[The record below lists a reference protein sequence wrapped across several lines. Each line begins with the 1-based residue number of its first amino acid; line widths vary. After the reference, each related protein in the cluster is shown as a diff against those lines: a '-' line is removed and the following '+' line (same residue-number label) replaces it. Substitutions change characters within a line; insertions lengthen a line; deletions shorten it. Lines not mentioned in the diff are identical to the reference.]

1 MIECR
6 CFSSRFYLYPTLFV
20 IHTRRFITHPQAMRK
35 LNPTNKPRTP
45 PQSARRELRGNANS
59 SLLTRILL
67 LTNIGHT
74 SVVPLI
80 CFFNIAASWWFNQ
93 IRNRLTSSQAHLILH
108 KAAWHEAFCFINELI
123 FPQFHGCPI
132 HFAILDHQ
140 WITIT

>member
-1 MIECR
+1 MKTKFSNLMEAKSYKIHFFIFEMLISHWWRLRFLLAAIPCDR
-6 CFSSRFYLYPTLFV
+6 FVCFSSRFYLYPTLFV

-80 CFFNIAASWWFNQ
+80 CFFNIAAS
-93 IRNRLTSSQAHLILH
+93 
-108 KAAWHEAFCFINELI
+108 
-123 FPQFHGCPI
+123 
-132 HFAILDHQ
+132 
-140 WITIT
+140 